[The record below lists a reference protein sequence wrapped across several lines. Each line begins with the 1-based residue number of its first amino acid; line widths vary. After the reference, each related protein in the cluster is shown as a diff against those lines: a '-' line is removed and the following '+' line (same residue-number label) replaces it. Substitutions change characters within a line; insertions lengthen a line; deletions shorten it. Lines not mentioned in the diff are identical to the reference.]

1 MTNTSGV
8 IFESDLTN
16 LEETKENTI
25 QTIEG
30 ILKTVLSNQELQISD
45 FGKVLNLLK
54 VNASNGGQK
63 NGVFNNIFMNVI
75 WYLTGDDLT
84 TEQIYKNYI
93 PQTGETT
100 PNANAEDIKA
110 YLNITDYYADN
121 VDYEVLLQE
130 AEKAVD
136 LIKKIKENVSFEITP
151 ENSISNMVSGLEV
164 SLADMTEVEKVKTLN
179 NLETMLNNKNET
191 LLTDD
196 FGVDERAALDVAINE
211 KFGSD
216 SEVSQALKSLLK
228 I

>member
-1 MTNTSGV
+1 M
-8 IFESDLTN
+8 
-16 LEETKENTI
+16 
-25 QTIEG
+25 
-30 ILKTVLSNQELQISD
+30 
-45 FGKVLNLLK
+45 
-54 VNASNGGQK
+54 
-63 NGVFNNIFMNVI
+63 
-75 WYLTGDDLT
+75 
-84 TEQIYKNYI
+84 
-93 PQTGETT
+93 
-100 PNANAEDIKA
+100 
-110 YLNITDYYADN
+110 
-121 VDYEVLLQE
+121 LQE